1 MIRDLATD
9 QSLRGLTTGV
19 DNALHGGA
27 VQVSDARRSGQI
39 PSTWCPTRWTRSIAG
54 QPASFSWRVLAQRKP
69 AEKNEL
75 RGFIEVRPVL
85 DYKALEPGHAAIA
98 AIRAAAAEIAPQY
111 QATVRLTGPVPMAD
125 EEFATLKENAELNG
139 IITLGIVLFILWL
152 ALRSKR
158 LILAVFIN
166 LFVGLSLTAA
176 LGLLMVGAFN
186 LISVSFAVLFVG
198 IGVDFGIQYAVRYR
212 HERHELDDLSGS
224 IRNAGK
230 YVGAPLTLAAGA
242 TAAGFLSFLPTAYRG
257 VSELG
262 LIAGCGMLI
271 AFATSITLLPA
282 LIRVLN
288 PPGEPEALG
297 YKSLAPVDAFMERN
311 RVPIIVT
318 TAVLVVAGL
327 PLLYWL
333 RFDFNPVNLRS
344 PTVESVATYLEL
356 SREPES
362 NTNTIGVLAPS
373 LKEADAV
380 GARLAKVPEV
390 SRVMTLSSFVPEGQ
404 NEKLPLIRTVQKNLS
419 SALDPKEAAD
429 PPTDKD
435 NVEAFNETA
444 AQLNKFAASQPGQ
457 GADASRRLADRALDR
472 RKGRS
477 GVAHARRSRC
487 SCRH

>member
-1 MIRDLATD
+1 MAVRSKYLTLDDLA
-9 QSLRGLTTGV
+9 SSF
-19 DNALHGGA
+19 NM
-27 VQVSDARRSGQI
+27 VSDTLEKI
-39 PSTWCPTRWTRSIAG
+39 VAG

-69 AEKNEL
+69 AETNEL

-85 DYKALEPGHAAIA
+85 DYGALEPGHAAIA

-139 IITLGIVLFILWL
+139 VITLGIVLLILWL
-152 ALRSKR
+152 ALRSRR

-166 LFVGLSLTAA
+166 LFVGLAITAA
-176 LGLLMVGAFN
+176 VGLFMVGAFN

-212 HERHELDDLSGS
+212 HERHEVDNLPGA
-224 IRNAGK
+224 IRDAGK

-297 YKSLAPVDAFMERN
+297 YH
-311 RVPIIVT
+311 
-318 TAVLVVAGL
+318 VAGAGRCL
-327 PLLYWL
+327 HGAQSRADHRRRPPCWSSPVCRCSTGCGSTSTRSTCAAPTLSWSQPISSSAASRNPTPTRSAYWL
-333 RFDFNPVNLRS
+333 HRSRRPTRS
-344 PTVESVATYLEL
+344 P
-356 SREPES
+356 R
-362 NTNTIGVLAPS
+362 G
-373 LKEADAV
+373 
-380 GARLAKVPEV
+380 
-390 SRVMTLSSFVPEGQ
+390 
-404 NEKLPLIRTVQKNLS
+404 LPRC
-419 SALDPKEAAD
+419 
-429 PPTDKD
+429 
-435 NVEAFNETA
+435 
-444 AQLNKFAASQPGQ
+444 
-457 GADASRRLADRALDR
+457 
-472 RKGRS
+472 
-477 GVAHARRSRC
+477 RRSRA
-487 SCRH
+487 S